1 MDTEALLTLQIY
13 SRQMA
18 SYTHRSFMLRL
29 HAPKDWLKAQGVS
42 FLDGLFSFFCLTEAI
57 DFEAAANVI
66 DGFDLMLCDDMD
78 GNWST
83 LAFPEDVRTEA
94 GMLQALMETKEDI
107 FAADGKR
114 ALYSAIYLLAKQLQC
129 EDVAV
134 QYETSLRNIE
144 LNQ

>member
-1 MDTEALLTLQIY
+1 M
-13 SRQMA
+13 
-18 SYTHRSFMLRL
+18 
-29 HAPKDWLKAQGVS
+29 S